1 MKSNEMKQDI
11 KLGLFVLIGL
21 ILFLTAVF
29 MIGSE
34 NNIFSRTF
42 QVFAVFKNVE
52 GLKEGD
58 NVWLTGVK
66 IGTVRNVKIVSEGRV
81 VVTLS
86 LKDKQNQFIKHDAT
100 AFIGSD
106 GLVGNKIVVIRPGTS
121 RQVLQDSDT
130 LGAFSPADTQ
140 DLINIARDVGENTR
154 SLTYDL
160 KALTKKIADGQG
172 IVGELMQDGPLAHD
186 IRAVVDGFK
195 STSSQT
201 ARASQELAAVMYK
214 LNNGDGLMNTLA
226 SDTTLPIVFD
236 ETLRNVKE
244 VSRNSAEM
252 SKTIGQLVAKM
263 NNGNSAIGVLLA
275 DTVFA
280 NQLKS
285 TLENAQSASF
295 KLDENMEALRH
306 NIFLRGYFRKKEK
319 QAKKNKEA
327 TGGEAALAP
336 SVEKES
342 SGQ

>member
-1 MKSNEMKQDI
+1 MKSNEMKQDL
-11 KLGLFVLIGL
+11 KLGFFVLIGL
-21 ILFLTAVF
+21 LLFLATVF

-42 QVFAVFKNVE
+42 KVYAIFKNVE

-58 NVWLTGVK
+58 NVWLAGVK
-66 IGTVRNVKIVSEGRV
+66 IGKVQDVKIVSEGRV
-81 VVTLS
+81 VVALS

-121 RQVLQDSDT
+121 SQILQDTDT
-130 LGAFSPADTQ
+130 IGAFSPADTQ

-160 KALTKKIADGQG
+160 KALSKKIADGKG
-172 IVGELMQDGPLAHD
+172 LVGELMQDGPLAQE
-186 IRAVVDGFK
+186 IRQAVDGFK
-195 STSSQT
+195 STSLQT
-201 ARASQELAAVMYK
+201 SRASSELAAMMYK
-214 LNNGDGLMNTLA
+214 LNNGNGLVNTLA

-252 SKTIGQLVAKM
+252 SRHIEQLVAKL
-263 NNGNSAIGVLLA
+263 NNGNNAVGVLLG

-280 NQLKS
+280 NRLKV
-285 TLENAQSASF
+285 TLQNAQSASA
-295 KLDENMEALRH
+295 KLDENMEAMRH

-319 QAKKNKEA
+319 AAKKAK
-327 TGGEAALAP
+327 
-336 SVEKES
+336 
-342 SGQ
+342 

>member
-11 KLGLFVLIGL
+11 KLGFFVLVG
-21 ILFLTAVF
+21 ILFFLAAVF

-42 QVFAVFKNVE
+42 KAYAVFKNVE

-58 NVWLTGVK
+58 NVWLAGVK
-66 IGTVRNVKIVSEGRV
+66 IGKVQNVTIVSEGRV
-81 VVTLS
+81 VVALS
-86 LKDKQNQFIKHDAT
+86 LKDKQNQFIKRDAT

-106 GLVGNKIVVIRPGTS
+106 GLVGNKIVVIRPGTAP
-121 RQVLQDSDT
+121 QILNDT
-130 LGAFSPADTQ
+130 DTIGAFSPADTQ

-160 KALTKKIADGQG
+160 KALSKKIADGKG
-172 IVGELMQDGPLAHD
+172 LVGELMQDGPLAQE
-186 IRAVVDGFK
+186 IRQAVDGFRAT
-195 STSSQT
+195 SLETSRASSQL
-201 ARASQELAAVMYK
+201 ASMMYK
-214 LNNGDGLMNTLA
+214 LNNGDGLVNTLA

-252 SKTIGQLVAKM
+252 SRSIQQLVAKL
-263 NNGNSAIGVLLA
+263 NNGNNAVGVLLG

-280 NQLKS
+280 KRLKV
-285 TLENAQSASF
+285 TLENAQSASA
-295 KLDENMEALRH
+295 KLDENMEAMRH

-319 QAKKNKEA
+319 AAKKAK
-327 TGGEAALAP
+327 
-336 SVEKES
+336 
-342 SGQ
+342 

>member
-1 MKSNEMKQDI
+1 
-11 KLGLFVLIGL
+11 
-21 ILFLTAVF
+21 
-29 MIGSE
+29 
-34 NNIFSRTF
+34 
-42 QVFAVFKNVE
+42 
-52 GLKEGD
+52 
-58 NVWLTGVK
+58 
-66 IGTVRNVKIVSEGRV
+66 
-81 VVTLS
+81 

-121 RQVLQDSDT
+121 PQVLQDTDT

-154 SLTYDL
+154 SLTHDL
-160 KALTKKIADGQG
+160 QALTKKIADGQG

-201 ARASQELAAVMYK
+201 ARASQDLAAVMYK
-214 LNNGDGLMNTLA
+214 LNNGDGLMNALA

-252 SKTIGQLVAKM
+252 SKTIGRLVARM
-263 NNGNSAIGVLLA
+263 NNGNNAIGLLLA

-280 NQLKS
+280 NQLK
-285 TLENAQSASF
+285 SASF

-327 TGGEAALAP
+327 TQGEAALAP
-336 SVEKES
+336 AVEKES